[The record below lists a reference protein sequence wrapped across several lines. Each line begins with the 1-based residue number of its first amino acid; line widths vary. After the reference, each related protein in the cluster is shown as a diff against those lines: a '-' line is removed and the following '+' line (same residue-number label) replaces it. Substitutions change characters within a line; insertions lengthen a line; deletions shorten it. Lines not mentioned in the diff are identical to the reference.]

1 MKLKTIPI
9 YLSLDE
15 VVIEI
20 ETCEH
25 FRDTKAKTS
34 QSTNRSFFVC
44 L

>member
-15 VVIEI
+15 VVVEI

-25 FRDTKAKTS
+25 FRDIKVKTN
-34 QSTNRSFFVC
+34 QSTNRSFFIF